1 VSSNAVLENVR
12 RYRAIASLY
21 RQTAAFRPLQRH
33 SLLREAERW
42 EHLAISELEVY
53 FSTHSSGPCVHE
65 QSAPWSYHGECEALA
80 VAA

>member
-1 VSSNAVLENVR
+1 MSSNAVLENVR

-33 SLLREAERW
+33 SLLGEAERW
-42 EHLAISELEVY
+42 EYLAILELEVY
-53 FSTHSSGPCVHE
+53 FSAHNSTRVHE
-65 QSAPWSYHGECEALA
+65 QPASWDCGGLA